1 MKLRAI
7 LSIILTGLL
16 LASCHGDLNVIQKS
30 AVSANSMWQ
39 NENDASSAMYGLY
52 NKFRSTFS
60 NGYIYW
66 GEYRTGLWGDGLTTQ
81 TARDQVYQN
90 QIPTSHSYANWG
102 DL

>member
-52 NKFRSTFS
+52 N
-60 NGYIYW
+60 
-66 GEYRTGLWGDGLTTQ
+66 
-81 TARDQVYQN
+81 
-90 QIPTSHSYANWG
+90 
-102 DL
+102 